1 MSIFVIGFGCCT
13 ARMLWVSGNL
23 NRKTKLTIMNA
34 TKKAIR
40 LKQIPLSWSRK
51 LSNLEFTNLSNIMYE
66 STIKILGNN
75 SALDQ
80 FLPQLRD
87 ANSELQAL
95 RPATTSHY
103 NTALINEWHKV
114 RKKRLSYIIV
124 ASRDLSKL
132 VLHPE
137 KHHNHYVFLHNWIE
151 HYGKRL
157 YDLGI
162 DKLTAVMTIMEYD
175 YDTNDEFREAIDLCF
190 KRYYDDMIELT
201 HKIVK
206 AQISRSVDLFNS
218 NPGRGYISVRK
229 DVVCEWQFFI
239 SLIVDRIWQGKDVE
253 TMTLLYNTLSHFIT
267 EHRAVVKSRE
277 TKRINKA
284 KEGNTLHKSQNS
296 ETNDVPQGDVV
307 AESSTILPTAQPV
320 SINQVSNEPLP
331 EFDNEIASSLRTAPP
346 TGGMKTERE
355 MGDTRVALLDSV
367 PKEEVAAAPSDN
379 IRILVMRWNGKRWY

>member
-1 MSIFVIGFGCCT
+1 
-13 ARMLWVSGNL
+13 
-23 NRKTKLTIMNA
+23 MNA

-40 LKQIPLSWSRK
+40 LKQIPFSWSRK
-51 LSNLEFTNLSNIMYE
+51 LSNLEFTSLSNTMYE
-66 STIKILGNN
+66 SASKILGDN
-75 SALDQ
+75 SALNQ
-80 FLPQLRD
+80 FLPQLKD

-95 RPATTSHY
+95 RPATTSHT

-124 ASRDLSKL
+124 ASRDLSRL

-137 KHHNHYVFLHNWIE
+137 EHHNHYVFLHNWIK

-201 HKIVK
+201 HRIVE
-206 AQISRSVDLFNS
+206 AQISRSVDLSNS

-239 SLIVDRIWQGKDVE
+239 SLVVDRIWKGEDVE
-253 TMTLLYNTLSHFIT
+253 MMILLYNTLSHFIT

-277 TKRINKA
+277 TRKNNIQKVAKLAPANQPNVEETPAEPTKA
-284 KEGNTLHKSQNS
+284 
-296 ETNDVPQGDVV
+296 
-307 AESSTILPTAQPV
+307 
-320 SINQVSNEPLP
+320 NEPLKI
-331 EFDNEIASSLRTAPP
+331 DKP
-346 TGGMKTERE
+346 TVAKPTTDTPTE
-355 MGDTRVALLDSV
+355 LSV
-367 PKEEVAAAPSDN
+367 PKYEPTHSIVAPSGGHMPQPISTSLAIATRHAEEQIEQHITSPEHIKILTMIWDGKKWLRN
-379 IRILVMRWNGKRWY
+379 I

>member
-1 MSIFVIGFGCCT
+1 
-13 ARMLWVSGNL
+13 
-23 NRKTKLTIMNA
+23 MNT

-40 LKQIPLSWSRK
+40 LKQIPFSWSRK
-51 LSNLEFTNLSNIMYE
+51 LSNLEFTNLSNTMYE

-80 FLPQLRD
+80 FLPQLKD

-201 HKIVK
+201 HRIVE
-206 AQISRSVDLFNS
+206 AQISRSVDLSNS

-229 DVVCEWQFFI
+229 DVVREWQFFI
-239 SLIVDRIWQGKDVE
+239 SLIVDRIWKGKDVE
-253 TMTLLYNTLSHFIT
+253 TMTLLYNTLSHFVT

-277 TKRINKA
+277 TRKNNIQKIAKA
-284 KEGNTLHKSQNS
+284 TLADQPK
-296 ETNDVPQGDVV
+296 V
-307 AESSTILPTAQPV
+307 AETPAEPTKAT
-320 SINQVSNEPLP
+320 EPL
-331 EFDNEIASSLRTAPP
+331 EIDKQIVAKP
-346 TGGMKTERE
+346 TSNTPTE
-355 MGDTRVALLDSV
+355 LSV
-367 PKEEVAAAPSDN
+367 PKYEPTDATIAPSGRHMPRPN
-379 IRILVMRWNGKRWY
+379 STSLATATRHAVEQVEQHATSPEQIKILTLIWDGKKWLQYN